1 MKKLVIDDAL
11 FRSLMSDICRQIS
24 LSGWRPDYVVG
35 ITRGGLLAATM
46 ISHYFEIPMRTLNVS
61 LRDNNKQESDVQM
74 ARDAFGH
81 ANYDPMCSGD
91 GKKNILVVDDINDT
105 GATLNWIMH
114 DWHKSCQDSETLW
127 EDVWGNNVRF
137 AVVVDN
143 LASRCSMGMDF
154 VGLEINKDE
163 ENVWVDF
170 PYEEWWK

>member
-11 FRSLMSDICRQIS
+11 FRSLMSGICRQIS
-24 LSGWRPDYVVG
+24 LSDWRPDYVVG

-46 ISHYFEIPMRTLNVS
+46 ISHYFEIPMHTLNVS
-61 LRDNNKQESDVQM
+61 MRDGVGRESNIQM

-81 ANYDPMCSGD
+81 ANYDPMCSSD
-91 GKKNILVVDDINDT
+91 GKKNILVVDDINDS

-114 DWHKSCQDSETLW
+114 DWHSNCHLGESQW
-127 EDVWGNNVRF
+127 EDVWGHNVRF

-154 VGLEINKDE
+154 VGMEINKDE
-163 ENVWVDF
+163 ENVWVHF
-170 PYEEWWK
+170 PYEAWWK

>member
-1 MKKLVIDDAL
+1 
-11 FRSLMSDICRQIS
+11 
-24 LSGWRPDYVVG
+24 
-35 ITRGGLLAATM
+35 
-46 ISHYFEIPMRTLNVS
+46 
-61 LRDNNKQESDVQM
+61 
-74 ARDAFGH
+74 
-81 ANYDPMCSGD
+81 
-91 GKKNILVVDDINDT
+91 
-105 GATLNWIMH
+105 MH

>member
-24 LSGWRPDYVVG
+24 LSGWQPDYVVG

-46 ISHYFEIPMRTLNVS
+46 ISHYFEIPMHTLNVS
-61 LRDNNKQESDVQM
+61 MRDGVGRESNVQM
-74 ARDAFGH
+74 ANEAFGH
-81 ANYDPMCSGD
+81 NCLA
-91 GKKNILVVDDINDT
+91 KNILIVDDINDS

-114 DWHKSCQDSETLW
+114 DWHSNCHLGESQW
-127 EDVWGNNVRF
+127 ENIWGNNVRF

-143 LASRCSMGMDF
+143 LASRCSMGMNF
-154 VGLEINKDE
+154 VGIEINKDE
-163 ENVWVDF
+163 ENVWVHF